1 MNHDDP
7 NFTAYVLGEVDGPLD
22 LDSAGMK
29 MVEET
34 ALIARILTNHLAQPR
49 CRLRIFPS
57 ALAASL
63 LIAAATLSIL
73 FSRSSHHQTTAL
85 IPTEPAA
92 AHVAIESAPILHLT
106 PTLANTA
113 PASSLTSTTFKGI
126 PAMDVEQLV
135 TAVLHD
141 AQRVGSFTSFHLT
154 PEFPVAFQ

>member
-7 NFTAYVLGEVDGPLD
+7 NFTAYVLGEVDGPIN
-22 LDSAGMK
+22 LDSDGIK
-29 MVEET
+29 IVEET
-34 ALIARILTNHLAQPR
+34 ALIARILTNHLARPR

-57 ALAASL
+57 ALV
-63 LIAAATLSIL
+63 LIAAAM
-73 FSRSSHHQTTAL
+73 FSMVFFRSTRHQTTAL

-92 AHVAIESAPILHLT
+92 AHVDAESTPILHLT